1 MGLSSRRPSA
11 APNRPM
17 EPPGRSSAAGADGT
31 ARSRNVRPR
40 LQSSPPTLFL
50 KPRGTRTAT
59 LFLGGVTYEWR
70 NKYRTADA
78 NAFLRGEA
86 NAAAWLRT
94 KTLYDFDVVVQIIE
108 KPHCLVGV
116 AAFHG
121 PGNAPFV
128 AARRAVGP
136 CMALDPDNDLVMF
149 REVKLH
155 HGFAQA
161 ERLAQL
167 AQRADDDVVR
177 RDDEEEPWPD
187 EVWRRA
193 LVASSARP
201 DVFAF
206 GRPLVHN
213 SLKAARF
220 QCDRD
225 SDTCR
230 RVWAF
235 DLPPRD
241 GGGAPK
247 RYVTATLAEFG
258 AAYAQ
263 VPAPSRHVYEVIDAS
278 QPCLPFFDLEFSRVD
293 GRNAD
298 VDGDALTWR
307 VVHEAQRQLRA
318 AAGSRGIELPV
329 LVLASDRPTK
339 FSRHVLIRPRWEH
352 VEGAGELAPLRDSRA
367 AGRLAAAVTARLG
380 AEVQL
385 QAGGANAT
393 ACFVDAAVYSRDR
406 CFRVLGSTKY
416 GDDIRAA
423 LVAKFCD
430 EDFGRGPRR
439 CRAPAVDEVGLH
451 ECLVVPELPDDFN
464 ADVDCLVFTG
474 PARPPAVEHA
484 ARYVMRYVCA
494 STDPAAS
501 EA

>member
-1 MGLSSRRPSA
+1 MGLSKPATERCPE
-11 APNRPM
+11 PPM
-17 EPPGRSSAAGADGT
+17 EPPGRSSAAGASADGSV
-31 ARSRNVRPR
+31 RSRNVRPR
-40 LQSSPPTLFL
+40 LQPLAP
-50 KPRGTRTAT
+50 TRTAT
-59 LFLGGVTYEWR
+59 LFLGGMTYEWR

-108 KPHCLVGV
+108 KPHCVVGV

-121 PGNAPFV
+121 PGNAPFA

-155 HGFAQA
+155 HGFAEA
-161 ERLAQL
+161 ERLAQ
-167 AQRADDDVVR
+167 RAADDVVR
-177 RDDEEEPWPD
+177 LDDEDEPWPD

-193 LVASSARP
+193 LMASGARRDVVA
-201 DVFAF
+201 FE
-206 GRPLVHN
+206 RPLVHN
-213 SLKAARF
+213 SLKAARL

-225 SDTCR
+225 GDACR

-235 DLPPRD
+235 DLPSRD

-247 RYVTATLAEFG
+247 RYVTATPAEFG

-263 VPAPSRHVYEVIDAS
+263 VPAPSRHVYEVISAL

-307 VVHEAQRQLRA
+307 VVHEAQRELRA
-318 AAGSRGIELPV
+318 AAGSRGIKLPV

-339 FSRHVLIRPRWEH
+339 FSRHVIIRPRWEH

-423 LVAKFCD
+423 LVSKYCD

-439 CRAPAVDEVGLH
+439 CSAPPVGEVGLH

-464 ADVDCLVFTG
+464 ADVDCLVLPHFMGTTQKPGGRTG
-474 PARPPAVEHA
+474 
-484 ARYVMRYVCA
+484 
-494 STDPAAS
+494 
-501 EA
+501 